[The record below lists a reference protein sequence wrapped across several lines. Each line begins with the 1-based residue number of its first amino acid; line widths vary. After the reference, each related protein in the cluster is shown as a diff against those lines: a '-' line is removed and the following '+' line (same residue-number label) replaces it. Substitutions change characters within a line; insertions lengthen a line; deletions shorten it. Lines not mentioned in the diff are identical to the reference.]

1 MNLADGLLTFT
12 MVINNETNEVYKN
25 LIISDILDASLVT
38 FEDRT
43 VTIDGEV
50 DDVSKYIYD
59 DATGKLT
66 INGND
71 VLASSTS
78 IITFKVAKK

>member
-1 MNLADGLLTFT
+1 MNWADGLLTFT

-25 LIISDILDASLVT
+25 LIISDILNASLVT

-50 DDVSKYIYD
+50 DDVSKYTYD

-71 VLASSTS
+71 VLVSSTS